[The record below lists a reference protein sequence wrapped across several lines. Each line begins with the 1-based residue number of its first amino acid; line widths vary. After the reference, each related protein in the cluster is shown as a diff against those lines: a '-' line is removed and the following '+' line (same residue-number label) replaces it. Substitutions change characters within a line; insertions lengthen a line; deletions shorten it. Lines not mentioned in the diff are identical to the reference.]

1 MRLWSER
8 PAELANLLNPAF
20 CGFLLRTSIEGYLEA
35 SGSGMPLAL
44 TFLVLPLVLHK
55 ATREALPRGVST
67 TLLAWL
73 HDHPDLCIEFPQRAR
88 SLVPFTRES
97 LLFLTVHDLTQAAPG
112 GLVTPVGN
120 FTAARRTLTTTTSA
134 TDEITRC
141 CNKSRFIGR
150 WFAQSGDATTIYSFF
165 GIQP

>member
-8 PAELANLLNPAF
+8 PDELANLLNPAF
-20 CGFLLRTSIEGYLEA
+20 CGFLLRTSIEGYSEA
-35 SGSGMPLAL
+35 SGVGMPLAL

-55 ATREALPRGVST
+55 ATREALPRSVAT
-67 TLLAWL
+67 KLLAWL
-73 HDHPDLCIEFPQRAR
+73 HDNPDLRIDFAQRAR

-97 LLFLTVHDLTQAAPG
+97 LLFLTVHDLTQTVPG
-112 GLVTPVGN
+112 GLVTPIGD
-120 FTAARRTLTTTTSA
+120 FAAARRTLNTTTSA
-134 TDEITRC
+134 TDEIAMC
-141 CNKSRFIGR
+141 CNKSRFVGR